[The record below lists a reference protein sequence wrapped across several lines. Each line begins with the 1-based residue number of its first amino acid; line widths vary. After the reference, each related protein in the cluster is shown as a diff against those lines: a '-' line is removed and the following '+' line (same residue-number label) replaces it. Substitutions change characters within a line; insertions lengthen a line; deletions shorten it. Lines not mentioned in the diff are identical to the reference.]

1 MYDNSYGVIETN
13 SLPDRY
19 HEELTQGS
27 ILWSDKRLAKVIRLR
42 LLSDPGVGIWD
53 VSYCDGRLVDG
64 TKVQVILPFHQL
76 RRNFR
81 GDFTKVIN
89 AQIIAYAKK
98 DGVYAKGLGIMD
110 AVSFL
115 L

>member
-1 MYDNSYGVIETN
+1 MPNYGVIET
-13 SLPDRY
+13 SSIPEGY
-19 HEELTQGS
+19 HKEQPQGS

-42 LLSDPGVGIWD
+42 LLSDPGVGFWD

-64 TKVQVILPFHQL
+64 TKVQVILPFSQL
-76 RRNFR
+76 RRKFK
-81 GDFTKVIN
+81 GSLTKHIN
-89 AQIIAYAKK
+89 AQIIEYARQ